1 MFMKT
6 ILAIDDDTMILMIL
20 KQTLTKAGYRV
31 LTVNSGEEGISML
44 STSQVDL
51 VLTDYLMPGM
61 SGIEVL
67 NSIKKNQ
74 PLIPII
80 ILTGHGD
87 VALTIKA
94 IQLGAVDF
102 IEKPIHSKE
111 LIEVIKRTL
120 EISEQN
126 QSVSK
131 PFTRDT
137 RKVIEEN
144 TLIGKVPEM
153 REIFKNIGRISLNR
167 INVLI
172 TGETG
177 TGKELIAK
185 LIHHSGITRDHPF
198 IVIDCSALN
207 DNSLQKELFGYEKDA
222 FPGAKESKRGK
233 FETAGEGTIFLDEIS
248 NLSDNFQVKLFRI
261 LQDMEF
267 EKPGLHY
274 HEPLPLKARIIAS
287 TNKNLDQLIAE
298 GRFRKELYYRLK
310 VFTIELPPLRKRKED
325 INDLTYFFLQR
336 YNRKLQKNITQVG
349 EGVFEKLKSYDW
361 PGNIRELE
369 NMILQAMIVGRG
381 NTLDKDNIHIPDH
394 SNTATGVTISELT
407 TLDEVEKVY
416 IKQVLTQVNWNKV
429 DASRVLGISRPTLNA
444 KIEKYQISQN

>member
-1 MFMKT
+1 MKT
-6 ILAIDDDTMILMIL
+6 ILVIDDDKMILMIL
-20 KQTLTKAGYRV
+20 KQTLTKEGYRV
-31 LTVNSGEEGISML
+31 LTVESGEEGIAL
-44 STSQVDL
+44 LATSHADL

-67 NSIKKNQ
+67 NIIKQNQ
-74 PLIPII
+74 PLLPII
-80 ILTGHGD
+80 MLTGHGD

-120 EISEQN
+120 EISEQV
-126 QSVSK
+126 QSVSQ

-144 TLIGKVPEM
+144 SLIGKVPVM
-153 REIFKNIGRISLNR
+153 REIFKNVGRISLNR
-167 INVLI
+167 ISVLI

-185 LIHHSGITRDHPF
+185 LIHHSGITREYPF
-198 IVIDCSALN
+198 VVVNCSALN
-207 DNSLQKELFGYEKDA
+207 DDSLQKELFGYEKNA
-222 FPGAKESKRGK
+222 FPGANESKRGK

-248 NLSDNFQVKLFRI
+248 NLSDNVQIKLFRI

-267 EKPGLHY
+267 EKPGL
-274 HEPLPLKARIIAS
+274 PDILPLKARIIAS
-287 TNKNLDQLIAE
+287 TNKNLEQLIAE
-298 GRFRKELYYRLK
+298 GRFREELYYRLK
-310 VFTIELPPLRKRKED
+310 VFTIELPPLRKRKDD
-325 INDLTYFFLQR
+325 INELTYFFIQR

-349 EGVFEKLKSYDW
+349 DGVFDKLKSYNW

-369 NMILQAMIVGRG
+369 NSILQAMIVGRG
-381 NTLDKDNIHIPDH
+381 NLMEKDNISIPQN
-394 SNTATGVTISELT
+394 SVAMEGIAIEALT

-416 IKQVLTQVNWNKV
+416 IKQVLLYTKWNKV
-429 DASRVLGISRPTLNA
+429 EASRILGISRPTLNA
-444 KIEKYQISQN
+444 KIEKYEIKGN

>member
-1 MFMKT
+1 M
-6 ILAIDDDTMILMIL
+6 
-20 KQTLTKAGYRV
+20 LTKAGYRV
-31 LTVNSGEEGISML
+31 FTVASGEEGIAML
-44 STSQVDL
+44 ATTNVDL
-51 VLTDYLMPGM
+51 VLTDYMMPGM

-67 NSIKKNQ
+67 NTIKQNQ
-74 PLIPII
+74 PLLPII
-80 ILTGHGD
+80 MLTGHGD

-126 QSVSK
+126 LSVLQ

-144 TLIGKVPEM
+144 SLIGKVPVM
-153 REIFKNIGRISLNR
+153 REIFKNVGRISLNR

-185 LIHHSGITRDHPF
+185 LIHHSGITRDFPF
-198 IVIDCSALN
+198 VVINCSALN
-207 DNSLQKELFGYEKDA
+207 DDALQKELFGYEKNA
-222 FPGAKESKRGK
+222 FPGATENKRGK
-233 FETAGEGTIFLDEIS
+233 FESVGEGTIFLDEIS
-248 NLSDNFQVKLFRI
+248 NLSDNVQVKLFRI

-267 EKPGLHY
+267 EKPGLS
-274 HEPLPLKARIIAS
+274 EPLPLKARIIAS
-287 TNKNLDQLIAE
+287 TNKNLEYLIAE
-298 GRFRKELYYRLK
+298 GRFREELYYRMK
-310 VFTIELPPLRKRKED
+310 VFTIDLPPLRKRKDD
-325 INDLTYFFLQR
+325 INELTYFFIQR
-336 YNRKLQKNITQVG
+336 YNRKLQKNVNQVG
-349 EGVFEKLKSYDW
+349 EGVFEKLKGYDW

-369 NMILQAMIVGRG
+369 NSILQAMIIGRG
-381 NTLDKDNIHIPDH
+381 NQLEKDSI
-394 SNTATGVTISELT
+394 TISELPDTLEGVSLAALT

-416 IKQVLTQVNWNKV
+416 IRQVLNQVKWNKV
-429 DASRVLGISRPTLNA
+429 EASRVLGISRPTLNA
-444 KIEKYQISQN
+444 KIEKYEIKMN

>member
-1 MFMKT
+1 M
-6 ILAIDDDTMILMIL
+6 
-20 KQTLTKAGYRV
+20 
-31 LTVNSGEEGISML
+31 
-44 STSQVDL
+44 
-51 VLTDYLMPGM
+51 MPGM

-67 NSIKKNQ
+67 SIIKQNQ

-80 ILTGHGD
+80 MLTGHGD

-126 QSVSK
+126 QSVSQ

-144 TLIGKVPEM
+144 SLIGKVPVM

-167 INVLI
+167 ISVLI
-172 TGETG
+172 SGETG

-185 LIHHSGITRDHPF
+185 LIHHSGITREFPF
-198 IVIDCSALN
+198 VVVNCSALN
-207 DNSLQKELFGYEKDA
+207 DDSLQKELFGYEKDA
-222 FPGAKESKRGK
+222 FAGANENKRGK

-248 NLSDNFQVKLFRI
+248 NLSDNVQIKLFRI

-267 EKPGLHY
+267 EKPGATEL
-274 HEPLPLKARIIAS
+274 LPLKARIIAS
-287 TNKNLDQLIAE
+287 TNKNLEQLIAE
-298 GRFRKELYYRLK
+298 GHFREELYYRLK
-310 VFTIELPPLRKRKED
+310 VFTIELPPLRKRKDD
-325 INDLTYFFLQR
+325 INELTYFFIQR
-336 YNRKLQKNITQVG
+336 YNRKLQKNVTQVG
-349 EGVFEKLKSYDW
+349 EGVFEKLKSYNW

-369 NMILQAMIVGRG
+369 NSILQAMIVGMG
-381 NTLDKDNIHIPDH
+381 NLLEKDNISIALN
-394 SNTATGVTISELT
+394 SNTEEGLSIESFT
-407 TLDEVEKVY
+407 TLEEVEKVY
-416 IKQVLTQVNWNKV
+416 IKKVLFHAKWNKV
-429 DASRVLGISRPTLNA
+429 EASRILGISRPTLNA
-444 KIEKYQISQN
+444 KIEKYEIRVN

>member
-1 MFMKT
+1 MKT
-6 ILAIDDDTMILMIL
+6 ILVIDDDTMILMIL

-31 LTVNSGEEGISML
+31 FTVSSGEEGISLL

-67 NSIKKNQ
+67 SIIKQNQ
-74 PLIPII
+74 PLLPII

-111 LIEVIKRTL
+111 LIDVIKRTL

-126 QSVSK
+126 LSVK
-131 PFTRDT
+131 QPFTKDT

-144 TLIGKVPEM
+144 SLIGKVPEM

-185 LIHHSGITRDHPF
+185 LIHYSGITRDHPF

-207 DNSLQKELFGYEKDA
+207 DDSLQKELFGYEKDA

-233 FETAGEGTIFLDEIS
+233 FETAGEGTILLDEIS
-248 NLSDNFQVKLFRI
+248 NLSDNFQIKLFRI

-267 EKPGLHY
+267 EKPGHHGL
-274 HEPLPLKARIIAS
+274 LPLKARIITS
-287 TNKNLDQLIAE
+287 TNKNLDQMIAE
-298 GRFRKELYYRLK
+298 GRFREELYYRLK
-310 VFTIELPPLRKRKED
+310 VFTIDLPPLRKRKDD
-325 INDLTYFFLQR
+325 INELTYFFIQR
-336 YNRKLQKNITQVG
+336 YNRKLQKNITQVSA
-349 EGVFEKLKSYDW
+349 GVFEKLKSYDW

-369 NMILQAMIVGRG
+369 NMILHAMIVGGG
-381 NTLDKDNIHIPDH
+381 NVLDKENITIPH
-394 SNTATGVTISELT
+394 HTQASTGLSMIDLT
-407 TLDEVEKVY
+407 TLDEVEKLY
-416 IKQVLTQVNWNKV
+416 IRQVLSQVKWNKV
-429 DASRVLGISRPTLNA
+429 EASRVLGISRPTLNA
-444 KIEKYQISQN
+444 KIEKYQINQS

>member
-1 MFMKT
+1 MKT
-6 ILAIDDDTMILMIL
+6 IMVIDDDKMILMIL
-20 KQTLTKAGYRV
+20 KQTLSKEGYRV
-31 LTVNSGEEGISML
+31 LTVASGEEGIAML
-44 STSQVDL
+44 ATSNADL
-51 VLTDYLMPGM
+51 VLTDYMMPGM

-67 NSIKKNQ
+67 SIIKQNQ

-80 ILTGHGD
+80 MLTGHGD

-126 QSVSK
+126 QSVSQ

-144 TLIGKVPEM
+144 SLIGKVPVM

-167 INVLI
+167 ISVLI
-172 TGETG
+172 SGETG

-185 LIHHSGITRDHPF
+185 LIHHSGITREFPF
-198 IVIDCSALN
+198 VVVNCSALN
-207 DNSLQKELFGYEKDA
+207 DDSLQKELFGYEKDA
-222 FPGAKESKRGK
+222 FAGANENKRGK

-248 NLSDNFQVKLFRI
+248 NLSDNVQIKLFRI

-267 EKPGLHY
+267 EKPGATEL
-274 HEPLPLKARIIAS
+274 LPLKARIIAS
-287 TNKNLDQLIAE
+287 TNKNLEQLIAE
-298 GRFRKELYYRLK
+298 GHFREELYYRLK
-310 VFTIELPPLRKRKED
+310 VFTIELPPLRKRKDD
-325 INDLTYFFLQR
+325 INELTYFFIQR
-336 YNRKLQKNITQVG
+336 YNRKLQKNVTQVG
-349 EGVFEKLKSYDW
+349 EGVFEKLKSYNW

-369 NMILQAMIVGRG
+369 NSILQAMIVGMG
-381 NTLDKDNIHIPDH
+381 NLLEKDNISIALN
-394 SNTATGVTISELT
+394 SNTEEGLSIESFT
-407 TLDEVEKVY
+407 TLEEVEKVY
-416 IKQVLTQVNWNKV
+416 IKKVLFHAKWNKV
-429 DASRVLGISRPTLNA
+429 EASRILGISRPTLNA
-444 KIEKYQISQN
+444 KIEKYEIRVN

>member
-1 MFMKT
+1 MKT
-6 ILAIDDDTMILMIL
+6 ILVIDDDKMILMIL
-20 KQTLTKAGYRV
+20 KQTLTKAGYRAY
-31 LTVNSGEEGISML
+31 TVASGEEGITL
-44 STSQVDL
+44 LATTHVDL

-67 NSIKKNQ
+67 NIIKQNQ
-74 PLIPII
+74 PLLPII

-126 QSVSK
+126 LSVSQ

-144 TLIGKVPEM
+144 SLIGKVPMM
-153 REIFKNIGRISLNR
+153 REIFKNVGRISLNR
-167 INVLI
+167 ISVLI
-172 TGETG
+172 NGETG

-185 LIHHSGITRDHPF
+185 LIHYSGITRDFPF
-198 IVIDCSALN
+198 IVINCSALN
-207 DNSLQKELFGYEKDA
+207 DDSLQKELFGYEKGA
-222 FPGAKESKRGK
+222 FPGANENKRGK

-248 NLSDNFQVKLFRI
+248 NLSDNFQIKLFRV

-267 EKPGLHY
+267 EKPGVTEL
-274 HEPLPLKARIIAS
+274 LPLKARIIAS
-287 TNKNLDQLIAE
+287 SNKNLEQLIAE
-298 GRFRKELYYRLK
+298 GRFREELYYRLK
-310 VFTIELPPLRKRKED
+310 VFTIELPPLRKRKDD
-325 INDLTYFFLQR
+325 INELTYFFVQR
-336 YNRKLQKNITQVG
+336 YNRKLQKNVDHVG

-369 NMILQAMIVGRG
+369 NSILQAMIVGRG
-381 NTLDKDNIHIPDH
+381 NQLEKDNIAIPQNAH
-394 SNTATGVTISELT
+394 TMEGISLTALT

-416 IKQVLTQVNWNKV
+416 IKQVLYQVKWNKV
-429 DASRVLGISRPTLNA
+429 EASRILGISRPTLNA
-444 KIEKYQISQN
+444 KIEKYEIKSNNT

>member
-1 MFMKT
+1 MKT
-6 ILAIDDDTMILMIL
+6 ILVIDDDNMILMIL

-31 LTVNSGEEGISML
+31 FTVTSGEEGIAL
-44 STSQVDL
+44 LATSQVDL
-51 VLTDYLMPGM
+51 VLTDYMMPGM

-67 NSIKKNQ
+67 NIIKHNQ
-74 PLIPII
+74 PLLPII

-126 QSVSK
+126 MSVSQ

-137 RKVIEEN
+137 RKMIEEN
-144 TLIGKVPEM
+144 TLIGKVPVM

-185 LIHHSGITRDHPF
+185 LIHHSGITRDFPF
-198 IVIDCSALN
+198 VTIDCSALN
-207 DNSLQKELFGYEKDA
+207 DDTLQKELFGYEKDA
-222 FPGAKESKRGK
+222 FPGAKENKRGK
-233 FETAGEGTIFLDEIS
+233 FEAVGEGTIFLDEIS

-267 EKPGLHY
+267 EKPGLS
-274 HEPLPLKARIIAS
+274 ELLPLKARIIAS
-287 TNKNLDQLIAE
+287 TNKNLEQLIAE
-298 GRFRKELYYRLK
+298 DRFREELYYRLK
-310 VFTIELPPLRKRKED
+310 VFTIDLPPLRKRKDD
-325 INDLTYFFLQR
+325 INELTYFFIQR
-336 YNRKLQKNITQVG
+336 YNRKLQKNINQVS
-349 EGVFEKLKSYDW
+349 EGVFEKLKNYDW

-369 NMILQAMIVGRG
+369 NLILQAMIVGRG
-381 NTLDKDNIHIPDH
+381 NALDKDNISIPQ
-394 SNTATGVTISELT
+394 NAQTMAGISITELT
-407 TLDEVEKVY
+407 SLDEVEKIY
-416 IKQVLTQVNWNKV
+416 IKQVLTQVKWNKV
-429 DASRVLGISRPTLNA
+429 EASRVLGISRPTLNA
-444 KIEKYQISQN
+444 KIEKYGIKTN

>member
-1 MFMKT
+1 MKT
-6 ILAIDDDTMILMIL
+6 ILVIDDDKMILMIL
-20 KQTLTKAGYRV
+20 KQTLSKVGYRV
-31 LTVNSGEEGISML
+31 STVESGEEGIAL
-44 STSQVDL
+44 LATNHVDL

-67 NSIKKNQ
+67 NIIKQNQ
-74 PLIPII
+74 PLVPII
-80 ILTGHGD
+80 MLTGHGD

-94 IQLGAVDF
+94 IQQGAVDF

-126 QSVSK
+126 LSVSQ

-144 TLIGKVPEM
+144 TLIGKVPVM

-167 INVLI
+167 ISVLI

-185 LIHHSGITRDHPF
+185 LIHHSGITREFPF
-198 IVIDCSALN
+198 VVINCSALN
-207 DNSLQKELFGYEKDA
+207 DDALQKELFGFEKDA
-222 FPGAKESKRGK
+222 FPGANENKRGK
-233 FETAGEGTIFLDEIS
+233 FESVGEGTIFLDEIS
-248 NLSDNFQVKLFRI
+248 NLSDNFQIKLFRI

-267 EKPGLHY
+267 EKPGL
-274 HEPLPLKARIIAS
+274 PDLLPLKARIVAS
-287 TNKNLDQLIAE
+287 TNKNLEQLIAD
-298 GRFRKELYYRLK
+298 GRFREELYYRLK
-310 VFTIELPPLRKRKED
+310 VFTIDLPPLRKRKDD
-325 INDLTYFFLQR
+325 INELTYFFMQR
-336 YNRKLQKNITQVG
+336 YNRKLQKNVNQVG

-369 NMILQAMIVGRG
+369 NAILQAMIVGRG
-381 NTLDKDNIHIPDH
+381 NQLEKDSITIPQNVLTLDNISID
-394 SNTATGVTISELT
+394 SLT

-416 IKQVLTQVNWNKV
+416 IKQVLYHAKWNKV
-429 DASRVLGISRPTLNA
+429 EASRILGISRPTLNA
-444 KIEKYQISQN
+444 KIEKYEIKTTNV